1 MSAIQFIGG
10 IYEKILIGLGI
21 LVVIIVI
28 GALVYCSYIGMFT
41 KINITEEQMGPFYFV
56 YAPYKGDYAKVGPT
70 MDKVRARL
78 ESEFGI
84 KPMRAMG
91 IYYSDP
97 RSVKTADLKAD
108 VGFLLEKSYETLA
121 DSIMKK
127 MWVRIMFQKNY
138 MVAEFPMKNKTS
150 IMAGIMKVYPEVTKY
165 MKLKGYKPVPAIEI
179 YEKDRIIYAFEIKQ

>member
-1 MSAIQFIGG
+1 MKKF
-10 IYEKILIGLGI
+10 LIVLGV
-21 LVVIIVI
+21 LVVIIAVSV
-28 GALVYCSYIGMFT
+28 LFYCSYIGMFT
-41 KINITEEQMGPFYFV
+41 KINITEQPMGPFYFV
-56 YAPYKGDYAKVGPT
+56 YAPYKGDYSKVGPV

-97 RSVKTADLKAD
+97 KTVKTEDLKAD

-138 MVAEFPMKNKTS
+138 VVAEFPMKNKAS

-165 MKLKGYKPVPAIEI
+165 MRLKGYKSVPAIEI
-179 YEKDRIIYAFEIKQ
+179 YEKDKIIYAFEIKQ